1 LFSARELAPGKSLIR
16 FSPKEIT
23 MKTSLKTIV
32 LSSLIALGAGQAIAQ
47 TSPRGN
53 SKEMVPSLL
62 ADLARYQA
70 QESRVSKN
78 IATFDTLDFEVFT
91 HQKWDRL
98 HESHAKDIVVHWPD
112 GHQTQGIDTHIADLR
127 AMFVYAPDT
136 RIETH
141 PVKFGQG
148 EWTAV
153 IGVMEGTFTQPMP
166 AGEGKTI
173 APTGKKFKLTMATV
187 GHWKGDV
194 MDEEY
199 LFWDNATYMK
209 QLGLAK

>member
-1 LFSARELAPGKSLIR
+1 
-16 FSPKEIT
+16 
-23 MKTSLKTIV
+23 MKNSFKAIV
-32 LSSLIALGAGQAIAQ
+32 LSSFIALGAGQAMAQ
-47 TSPRGN
+47 TSLSTSEN

-62 ADLARYQA
+62 VELARYQA
-70 QESRVSKN
+70 QESQVGKN
-78 IATFDTLDFEVFT
+78 IATFETLDFDVFT

-112 GHQTQGIDTHIADLR
+112 GRQTKGIDTHIADLK

-153 IGVMEGTFTQPMP
+153 IGVMEGTFTQPMTT
-166 AGEGKTI
+166 GDGKTI

-187 GHWKGDV
+187 GRWKGEV
-194 MDEEY
+194 MEEEY

-209 QLGLAK
+209 QLGLDN